1 MEDGLQNLCP
11 NGSLSWSFAARPS
24 KNARERLMRAASY
37 LFCNHGFAATGIDTI
52 LARAETA
59 KATLYN
65 HFASKEELIAAV
77 LQAEGETWREW
88 FFGRLA
94 QVEGSARDRL
104 LAVFDVLQDWFA
116 DPGFYGCPFI
126 NAVAEFDTGNDAVRR
141 AAELHKEHL
150 ITWLKAQAIE
160 LQARDVAEVARS
172 FAVLIDGA
180 IVAAQHSRD
189 PSFARNAQALAA
201 LYLDSLGAPSSRN
214 G

>member
-1 MEDGLQNLCP
+1 MEDGPQNLCP

-24 KNARERLMRAASY
+24 KTARERLMRAASY

-126 NAVAEFDTGNDAVRR
+126 NAVAEFDTGNDALRR
-141 AAELHKEHL
+141 SAE
-150 ITWLKAQAIE
+150 
-160 LQARDVAEVARS
+160 
-172 FAVLIDGA
+172 
-180 IVAAQHSRD
+180 
-189 PSFARNAQALAA
+189 
-201 LYLDSLGAPSSRN
+201 
-214 G
+214 

>member
-1 MEDGLQNLCP
+1 
-11 NGSLSWSFAARPS
+11 
-24 KNARERLMRAASY
+24 
-37 LFCNHGFAATGIDTI
+37 
-52 LARAETA
+52 
-59 KATLYN
+59 
-65 HFASKEELIAAV
+65 
-77 LQAEGETWREW
+77 
-88 FFGRLA
+88 
-94 QVEGSARDRL
+94 
-104 LAVFDVLQDWFA
+104 
-116 DPGFYGCPFI
+116 PFI